1 MNFAS
6 ALVHSK
12 KGKTIRRMVF
22 VLYRGLYPVHQDD
35 FHLSDE
41 DGQIWNFCASAKASA
56 TCMGDMWAVDCI
68 ADDVSYG
75 KV

>member
-41 DGQIWNFCASAKASA
+41 DGQI
-56 TCMGDMWAVDCI
+56 
-68 ADDVSYG
+68 
-75 KV
+75 